1 MKEIS
6 LVLRANSHFY
16 TSVLELSLFLAIFK
30 PSKRLRKRFDGV
42 NMNYIEDSDLVI
54 FTL

>member
-6 LVLRANSHFY
+6 LVLRSNSHFY
-16 TSVLELSLFLAIFK
+16 TSGLELSLFLAIFN

-42 NMNYIEDSDLVI
+42 NILAI
-54 FTL
+54 AQF